1 MTNDS
6 HSSLIQAGVDYFQDG
21 MSQAQ
26 KHLSEMNYRTFLGP
40 KVVQGYECFMNGEC
54 MDLLWTLMPGWVHQ
68 LHGYI
73 PTWIFMVVA
82 AIAAWYIAYYIHMT
96 INPSGVRYRDGG
108 DDTNK
113 SERVADILA
122 SLQRHFYA
130 TEDRIKA
137 AENRQKTGSQLPGAV
152 PPTRV
157 RPQLYGDAPS
167 THLPPSGG
175 RCNCGA
181 ECCSGL
187 KVKPTPV
194 AEITPTKRI
203 RPPYKSFEEW
213 VAGKQRLA
221 AKAAKAAKEG
231 TN

>member
-6 HSSLIQAGVDYFQDG
+6 HGSLIQAGIDYIQDG

-73 PTWIFMVVA
+73 PTWIFMFVA
-82 AIAAWYIAYYIHMT
+82 AIVAWYIAYYINMT
-96 INPSGVRYRDGG
+96 INPGGVRYRDGG
-108 DDTNK
+108 DDTDK
-113 SERVADILA
+113 SARVADVLA

-130 TEDRIKA
+130 TEDRIRK
-137 AENRQKTGSQLPGAV
+137 AENSQKTGPH
-152 PPTRV
+152 
-157 RPQLYGDAPS
+157 LYGAAPS
-167 THLPPSGG
+167 THVPPSGG

-181 ECCSGL
+181 ECCTGL

-194 AEITPTKRI
+194 AEITPTKPI
-203 RPPYKSFEEW
+203 RPPYKSYEEW
-213 VAGKQRLA
+213 IEGKERL
-221 AKAAKAAKEG
+221 AAKAAKEG
-231 TN
+231 TNKVV